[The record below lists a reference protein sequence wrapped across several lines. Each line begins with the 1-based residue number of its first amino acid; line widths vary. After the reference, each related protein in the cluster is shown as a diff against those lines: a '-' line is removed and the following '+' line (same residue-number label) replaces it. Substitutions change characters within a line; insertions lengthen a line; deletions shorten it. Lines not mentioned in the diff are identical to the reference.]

1 MSEALKVVSPIDGS
15 VVGTLPTQDVPAVDA
30 AYSKLSAAQP
40 AWAERPAVERGE
52 LLRTAAQSLREAAS
66 ELGELLVREIGKTP
80 KEAVDEVVRSADM
93 IDFTVDQAISS
104 PRLTDYEIPA
114 EEFPGTPPGR
124 VQTVTRVPLGVVL
137 AIAPFNYPVNLAV
150 SKIAPALMMGN
161 TVLFKPPSQGG
172 VAGRRMVELF
182 YAAGLPEDALAV
194 ITGRSSVI
202 GERLVTHP
210 AMAMVS
216 LTGSNQTGE
225 QIAKQAGMVP
235 LMMELGGNDPAIVLA
250 DADLKLAAENV
261 AKGAFKYAGQRCT
274 AVKRVYVVET
284 VAEEFTN
291 LLVAQVGEHFG
302 SAGDPR
308 EHPVGPVIDDKQADY
323 LAELLADATAAG
335 GTVRSGGN
343 RDGRVFEATV
353 IDGLDHSARL
363 VAEEQFGPLLPVVR
377 VKDAAEAVRLANDTP
392 YGLQASVFT
401 ADVPLAESL
410 ARQIKAGGVHLNGPD
425 QRGPD
430 NFMFVGHK
438 ASGLTPQGVRF
449 ALEGMST
456 LKGIVHNPSA

>member
-1 MSEALKVVSPIDGS
+1 MSEPIPVHSPIDGS
-15 VVGTLPTQDVPAVDA
+15 VVGSLPAAGVADVDA
-30 AYSKLSAAQP
+30 TYERLGSAQL
-40 AWAERPAVERGE
+40 AWAERPASERAGV
-52 LLRTAAQSLREAAS
+52 LRAVSQRLRKAAP

-80 KEAVDEVVRSADM
+80 KEAEDEVVRSADL
-93 IDFTVDQAISS
+93 IDFTVEQALDS
-104 PRLTDYEIPA
+104 PHLADYEIRA
-114 EEFPGTPPGR
+114 EEFPGTPAGR

-150 SKIAPALMMGN
+150 SKIAPALMIGN
-161 TVLFKPPSQGG
+161 TVLFKPPTQGG
-172 VAGRRMVELF
+172 VAASRMAELF
-182 YAAGLPEDALAV
+182 YDAGVPADVLAV
-194 ITGRSSVI
+194 VTGRASEI

-210 AMAMVS
+210 EVAMIS
-216 LTGSNQTGE
+216 LTGSTDTGGR
-225 QIAKQAGMVP
+225 IAKQAGMIP

-250 DADLKLAAENV
+250 DADLALAAGNI

-274 AVKRVYVVET
+274 AVKRVYVADS
-284 VAEEFTN
+284 VAEEFTE

-308 EHPVGPVIDDKQADY
+308 EHPVGPVIDDKQAGY

-335 GTVRSGGN
+335 GTVRCGGS

-353 IDGLDHSARL
+353 VDGLSHGARL

-377 VKDAAEAVRLANDTP
+377 VADAEEAVRLANDTP
-392 YGLQASVFT
+392 YGLQASLFT
-401 ADVPLAESL
+401 RDHTLAGSL
-410 ARQIKAGGVHLNGPD
+410 ARQIKAGGVHVNGPD

-438 ASGLTPQGVRF
+438 ASGLAPQGVRF

-456 LKGIVHNPSA
+456 LKGIVHNPEA